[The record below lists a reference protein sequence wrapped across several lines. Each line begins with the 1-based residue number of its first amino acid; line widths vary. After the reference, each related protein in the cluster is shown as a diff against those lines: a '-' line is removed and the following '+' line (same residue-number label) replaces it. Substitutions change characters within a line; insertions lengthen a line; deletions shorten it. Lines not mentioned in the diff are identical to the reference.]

1 MGPKIATF
9 SGHKDCVYALCEGP
23 SESEF
28 FSSGADGWI
37 VLWHVDRPEEG
48 RLIARMSASVYALH
62 YFQEHHLILV
72 GVNQDGLHLIDLN
85 SGNDIWNMP
94 RPGVN
99 WFRFD
104 SLDENR
110 ILAAGSKGNLL
121 LFNALT
127 KSVSHLSVSDSD
139 IRALSV
145 CQKNNHFATGN
156 SNGEIRI
163 FNSLTLEETAG
174 FTSHANTVFGLG
186 WFPDG
191 QYLVSCGRDAKLKLW
206 NCENGYQ
213 PELETEIP
221 AHLFGIHDVKVHPT
235 KPILATGSTDKT
247 IKIWDAETLKLLRVL
262 DKSRHAGHG
271 HSINQIL
278 WLGKRELLLSCSD
291 DRTISAW
298 DIYV

>member
-1 MGPKIATF
+1 MRPKTATF
-9 SGHKDCVYALCEGP
+9 TGHKDCVYALCEGP
-23 SESEF
+23 SENEF

-37 VLWHVDRPEEG
+37 VLWNVDKPNEG
-48 RLIARMSASVYALH
+48 RLIARMSSSVYAIH

-85 SGNDIWNMP
+85 SGNDIWNLP
-94 RPGVN
+94 CPGVN
-99 WFRFD
+99 WFRFVA
-104 SLDENR
+104 LDENQ
-110 ILAAGSKGNLL
+110 ILASGSKGNLL

-127 KSVSHLSVSDSD
+127 KSTNFLPPHDFD
-139 IRALSV
+139 IRALSLNN
-145 CQKNNHFATGN
+145 KNNQVATG
-156 SNGEIRI
+156 SSDGKIRI
-163 FNSLTLEETAG
+163 FISNTLEETNG
-174 FTSHANTVFGLG
+174 FTAHANTIFGLG

-206 NCENGYQ
+206 NCESGVQ
-213 PELETEIP
+213 PELEKEIP
-221 AHLFGIHDVKVHPT
+221 AHLFGIHDVKVHPS

-247 IKIWDAETLKLLRVL
+247 IKIWDAENLKLLRVL

-278 WLGKRELLLSCSD
+278 WLGKREQLLSCSD